1 MTRWL
6 WIVIGLVVIGLGT
19 IYVVTPKGVP
29 VDVGIVQRG
38 LIREFIEEQAKTRLP
53 DVHEIAMPLEGRIL
67 PITLEEGD
75 RIEEGQVVARMDVRN
90 LETTLIERSNTAKS
104 YEKNLQQLE
113 IAIEQAEQTV
123 KAQQAKYD
131 FAERVF
137 SRTRSLAEKNSVS
150 IEELEED
157 ELQMTESAIEL
168 RKEQLNKNIYVLMRG
183 VIELM
188 WETDVAKQAQAE
200 RDRDR
205 AVIRSPVAGVVLSKE
220 ISNERVLAAGSVLLT
235 VGDPEQLQVEA
246 DMLTQDVVKIQRGD
260 AVDIEGPAI
269 GPKPVA
275 GRVAKVYPQGFT
287 KISSLGVEQQRV
299 TVVIDFDSS
308 VLSQLAQRGSTLGVD
323 YRVRVKVYTDRKENA
338 LVIPRAALF
347 RNAGGNWQVFAVS
360 QGRAVRTDVEIGLRN
375 DSQVEIVGGL
385 AEGDQVI
392 LAPDSSLTS
401 GTLIEPQ
408 LLVEP

>member
-75 RIEEGQVVARMDVRN
+75 RIEEGQVVARMDVRD

-246 DMLTQDVVKIQRGD
+246 DILTQDVVKIQRGD

-269 GPKPVA
+269 GPKPVT